1 MDFIDIKHM
10 RVLLLLVKELNVSRV
25 ASKLDISQQAVSAY
39 LKRLRTYFGTELFVR
54 RSAGLEPT
62 DYALSLVP
70 KIEKILDEV
79 SQLRSPQVFNP
90 NIQDFSICIMAN
102 EYAQLTIIPSLLK
115 TLHMQAPRASVEIK
129 DFSSRHHVESLNSG
143 DVDLVLG
150 FSNHIDPGL
159 IRKNIRREEYCCV
172 VRHGSAIPGKL
183 EMKMS
188 FSDIPAVKFAPSAG
202 NIENL
207 VDDFFNKAGMKN
219 NVIATLPCYT
229 TLGAFF
235 TANDAIAFIPSAIGA
250 QGNYCKLEMPEK
262 MVPFDVTVAWHRKS
276 NDNPL
281 RVWLTK
287 ILEMTT
293 ICGGT
298 NCV

>member
-1 MDFIDIKHM
+1 MDYIDIKHM
-10 RVLLLLVKELNVSRV
+10 RVFLLLVKELNVSRV

-39 LKRLRTYFGTELFVR
+39 LKRLRAYFGTELFLR
-54 RSAGLEPT
+54 RNAGLEAT

-70 KIEKILDEV
+70 RVEKILDEV
-79 SQLRSPQVFNP
+79 SYLRSPQEFDP
-90 NIQDFSICIMAN
+90 NIQDFSVSIMAN

-115 TLHMQAPRASVEIK
+115 TLHALAPRASIEIK
-129 DFSSRHHVESLNSG
+129 DFNASHHVECLNSG
-143 DVDLVLG
+143 DIDLVLG

-159 IRKNIRREEYCCV
+159 IRKNILREQYCCV

-183 EMKMS
+183 EMNMS

-229 TLGAFF
+229 TLSAFF

-250 QGNYCKLEMPEK
+250 LGNYFKIDTKETMTQ
-262 MVPFDVTVAWHRKS
+262 FDVTVAWHRKS

-281 RVWLTK
+281 RIWLTN
-287 ILEMTT
+287 ILETLD
-293 ICGGT
+293 
-298 NCV
+298 

>member
-1 MDFIDIKHM
+1 MDYIDIKHM
-10 RVLLLLVKELNVSRV
+10 RVFLLLVKELNVSRV

-39 LKRLRTYFGTELFVR
+39 LKRLRTYFGTELFLR
-54 RSAGLEPT
+54 RNAGLEAT

-70 KIEKILDEV
+70 RVEKILDEV
-79 SQLRSPQVFNP
+79 SYLRSPQEFDP
-90 NIQDFSICIMAN
+90 NIQDFSVSIMAN

-115 TLHMQAPRASVEIK
+115 TLHALAPRASIEIK
-129 DFSSRHHVESLNSG
+129 DFNASHHVECLNSG
-143 DVDLVLG
+143 DIDLVLG

-159 IRKNIRREEYCCV
+159 IRKNILREEYCCV
-172 VRHGSAIPGKL
+172 VRHGSAIPRKL
-183 EMKMS
+183 EMNMS

-229 TLGAFF
+229 TLSAFF

-250 QGNYCKLEMPEK
+250 LGNYFKIDTKETMTQ
-262 MVPFDVTVAWHRKS
+262 FDVTVAWHRKS

-281 RVWLTK
+281 RIWLTN
-287 ILEMTT
+287 ILETLD
-293 ICGGT
+293 
-298 NCV
+298 